1 MLLARTA
8 TAPRRRRAAPARAG
22 QMPAVPQ
29 RAPLRH
35 ITIHLVKGD
44 ELFQAVVFLGEALA
58 LPALLPDDD
67 LFDDDVD
74 GDIDDD
80 IDDDVTGEY
89 AVVLPVLSGRRAA

>member
-8 TAPRRRRAAPARAG
+8 TAPRRRRSAPARAG
-22 QMPAVPQ
+22 QTPVVPQ

-35 ITIHLVKGD
+35 ITNHLVNGD
-44 ELFQAVVFLGEALA
+44 ELFQAVVFLGAALA

-67 LFDDDVD
+67 LFVDDVGDDDD
-74 GDIDDD
+74 DLDDD
-80 IDDDVTGEY
+80 TGEY